1 MDRPLHILFLPR
13 WYPNKYDPMLGLFV
27 RRHAEA
33 AAILNKVSVVFA
45 FPAKEKMSK
54 IFSTAIADE
63 GNLFTVNVLYK
74 KSLKTNP
81 LAKLINLI
89 RFFHALHLGM
99 NKVKEARGKT
109 DLIHVHILTRLS
121 LVAWWMKI
129 IHGIPYLI
137 TEHWSRYLPT
147 RNEFGGILRK
157 SLSRLAVKNAGM
169 VTAVTENLALAMQNH
184 GLRNDHYVILP
195 NVVDMDLF
203 LPKKH
208 AFAEKIRLIHISCFE
223 DRSKNISGLLRVL
236 KKLSEIRPDTEC
248 VLIGEGMDQKMLKDY
263 AKSLGL
269 AEPFLQFTGLLEGK
283 KLAET
288 LGSGDFLL
296 LFSNYENMPV
306 VILEAFACGLPVI
319 ATEVGGIP
327 EMVKPENGMLV
338 KAADEDT
345 MLQAILEM
353 AEKHKDY
360 NHLKIR
366 QSVEDQYSKKAVG
379 ELLTTWYQKVLISR

>member
-33 AAILNKVSVVFA
+33 AANLNKISVVFA
-45 FPAKEKMSK
+45 FPSEEKMHK
-54 IFSTAIADE
+54 TFSTAITDE
-63 GNLFTVNVLYK
+63 GNLYTVNVLYK
-74 KSLKTNP
+74 KSPKKNSI
-81 LAKLINLI
+81 AKLINLF
-89 RFFHALHLGM
+89 RFFYALHIGM
-99 NKVKEARGKT
+99 AKVNDARGKA
-109 DLIHVHILTRLS
+109 DLIHVHILTRLA
-121 LVAWWMKI
+121 LVALWMKK

-157 SLSRLAVKNAGM
+157 SLSRLVVKNAEL
-169 VTAVTENLALAMQNH
+169 VTTVTENLALAMQNH
-184 GLRNDHYVILP
+184 GLRNEHYVILP

-203 LPKKH
+203 LPEKH
-208 AFAEKIRLIHISCFE
+208 TSSGKIRMIHISCFE

-236 KKLSEIRPDTEC
+236 SKLSEIRSDIEC
-248 VLIGEGMDQKMLKDY
+248 VLIGEGMDQKMLTDY
-263 AKSLGL
+263 AHTLGL
-269 AEPFLQFTGLLEGK
+269 YEPFLRFTGLLEGK

-288 LGSGDFLL
+288 LASCDFLL

-327 EMVKPENGMLV
+327 EMVQPENGLLV
-338 KAADEDT
+338 KAADEDA

-353 AEKHKDY
+353 AEKHQDY

-379 ELLTTWYQKVLISR
+379 ELLTTWYHKILKLS